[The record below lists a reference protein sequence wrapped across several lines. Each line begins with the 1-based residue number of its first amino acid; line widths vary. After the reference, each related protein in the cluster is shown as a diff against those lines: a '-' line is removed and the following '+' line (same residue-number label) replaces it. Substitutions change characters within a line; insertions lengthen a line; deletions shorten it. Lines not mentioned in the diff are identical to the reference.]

1 MTKLLNNRYRVI
13 RTLGKGGFGE
23 TFLAE
28 DTHMPSGRSCV
39 IKQLQ
44 PNTNDPQVYQLIQER
59 FQREAAILEELG
71 AGSSQIPQLYA
82 YFAEAGQFYLI
93 QELVE
98 GITLGDW
105 LQQQGIQKESSVQEI
120 LVSLLPVLSYVH
132 NKGIIH
138 RDIKPENI
146 ILRSTDRQPVLIDF
160 GAVRETMGTMMNSQG
175 NSTSSIVIGTPGFMP
190 SEQAAGRPVYASDIY
205 ALGLTAIYLLTGK
218 IPQNLASDPITG
230 EILWRQE
237 MPQVSPSFAKVL
249 DKAIFA
255 HARDRFS
262 TAQEMLAALQNSSE
276 AIPPTVTAPPHIPS
290 PQKGVILAITV
301 AGILIGASIFC
312 GFIISRSPQQ
322 QPPEESK
329 LVSLLEMKDWQA
341 ADIKTLNTMLK
352 TAGRE
357 IEGKLTSEDIALLPC
372 SELEA
377 LDKMWVDSSSGH
389 FGFSVQT
396 KIYEQLARNYQAYFE
411 QVGWKI
417 NGVWV
422 DYDKLTFNMDAP
434 RGQLPHGGKNGYSSR
449 DVFNK
454 VKSCNLN

>member
-160 GAVRETMGTMMNSQG
+160 GAVR
-175 NSTSSIVIGTPGFMP
+175 
-190 SEQAAGRPVYASDIY
+190 
-205 ALGLTAIYLLTGK
+205 
-218 IPQNLASDPITG
+218 
-230 EILWRQE
+230 
-237 MPQVSPSFAKVL
+237 
-249 DKAIFA
+249 
-255 HARDRFS
+255 
-262 TAQEMLAALQNSSE
+262 
-276 AIPPTVTAPPHIPS
+276 
-290 PQKGVILAITV
+290 
-301 AGILIGASIFC
+301 
-312 GFIISRSPQQ
+312 
-322 QPPEESK
+322 
-329 LVSLLEMKDWQA
+329 
-341 ADIKTLNTMLK
+341 
-352 TAGRE
+352 
-357 IEGKLTSEDIALLPC
+357 
-372 SELEA
+372 
-377 LDKMWVDSSSGH
+377 
-389 FGFSVQT
+389 
-396 KIYEQLARNYQAYFE
+396 
-411 QVGWKI
+411 
-417 NGVWV
+417 
-422 DYDKLTFNMDAP
+422 
-434 RGQLPHGGKNGYSSR
+434 
-449 DVFNK
+449 
-454 VKSCNLN
+454 